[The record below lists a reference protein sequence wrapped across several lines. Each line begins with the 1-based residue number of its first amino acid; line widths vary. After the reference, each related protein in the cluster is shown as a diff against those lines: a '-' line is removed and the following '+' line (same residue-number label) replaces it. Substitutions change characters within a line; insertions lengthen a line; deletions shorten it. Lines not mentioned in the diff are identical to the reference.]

1 MFNLLKELWGAWTD
15 FLAKSQS
22 SSGGETNID
31 NSFDDNADHSPSINP
46 ANGMP
51 MLPGGAIDVLGNPY
65 GMDSSE
71 DTMSSDNSDIFSDS
85 NIGIG
90 GSGMFD
96 DHNSLFGDD
105 HFSSFSD
112 DSFHDPF

>member
-1 MFNLLKELWGAWTD
+1 MFNLLKELWSAFSELITQ
-15 FLAKSQS
+15 SQGS
-22 SSGGETNID
+22 SSGEADID
-31 NSFDDNADHSPSINP
+31 SSFDDNADHSPSINP

-51 MLPGGAIDVLGNPY
+51 MLPGGAVDVLGNPY
-65 GMDSSE
+65 GT
-71 DTMSSDNSDIFSDS
+71 DTSQDFISSDSSDIFSDS

-90 GSGMFD
+90 GSDMFD
-96 DHNSLFGDD
+96 DHSSLFGDD